1 MIMATTV
8 LIVDDSKLARIV
20 AAKAISALQP
30 AWDRVEASNA
40 DEAIA
45 LLGQRQIDVA
55 LLDYNMPGKNGLEL
69 AAELRALHPTMPIA
83 LITANVQDEVIAS
96 ARAVNA
102 SFVSKP
108 LTEEGLR
115 NFMSGAALRLRT
127 ETK

>member
-1 MIMATTV
+1 MTPTV

-30 AWDRVEASNA
+30 AWGRVEASNA
-40 DEAIA
+40 DEALA
-45 LLGQRQIDVA
+45 LLGERQIDVA

-69 AAELRALHPTMPIA
+69 AAQLRALHPTMPIA

>member
-1 MIMATTV
+1 MATTV

-30 AWDRVEASNA
+30 AWERVEASNA
-40 DEAIA
+40 DEAMT
-45 LLGQRQIDVA
+45 LLGERQIDVA
-55 LLDYNMPGKNGLEL
+55 LLDYNMPGKNGLEF

>member
-1 MIMATTV
+1 MTTTV

-20 AAKAISALQP
+20 AAKAITALQP
-30 AWDRVEASNA
+30 AWERVEASNA
-40 DEAIA
+40 DEALA
-45 LLGQRQIDVA
+45 LLGERQIDVA
-55 LLDYNMPGKNGLEL
+55 LLDYNMPGKNGIEL